1 MACPRTSQCKV
12 RITIL
17 VTWGT
22 IHQTAK
28 ATKAIKADE
37 SMVAVDTKTSLEI
50 TTPMAVVDSE
60 TEVIEAIEEVTEEIE
75 AAEMIVIV
83 VTEEIEEVTA
93 EEEIEVVREAAIEET
108 EVKEVIEVIA
118 EVIEAVTEEILGI
131 INTMLVREKEWT
143 TSREIRDLIAGLLV
157 VEAGALRE
165 GIIEK
170 VASETI
176 ITIKIEK
183 EVEKGTVIKEETLI
197 SHMTEKVVMIP
208 LEAKEEVIILVTGSA

>member
-22 IHQTAK
+22 IHQTTK

-50 TTPMAVVDSE
+50 TTTTEAVDSE
-60 TEVIEAIEEVTEEIE
+60 IEAIEAIEEVTEEIE
-75 AAEMIVIV
+75 AAEMIVTV
-83 VTEEIEEVTA
+83 VTEEIEVIA
-93 EEEIEVVREAAIEET
+93 EAIEVVKEAVTEGT

-118 EVIEAVTEEILGI
+118 EVIEVVTEEILGI

-170 VASETI
+170 VASGTI

-197 SHMTEKVVMIP
+197 SRMTEKVVS
-208 LEAKEEVIILVTGSA
+208 LLLKKSVL